1 MPACDRQP
9 SRFSTGSARGG
20 DRDAQR
26 TLVRVQQ
33 RVRGRDRADHAVGQS
48 VSRAVS
54 VQRPGR
60 GVGVRGPV
68 VVARGEATV
77 QVERDRLLEALEAF
91 RDDEELRLDF
101 LSNLTATDWPGRE
114 PRFRV
119 VYDLAS
125 NECHHRLR
133 VKVALAD
140 DDLHVPS
147 VTGPFPTA
155 DWHERETYD
164 FFGVVFDGHPNLRR
178 ILLPEG
184 WEGWPL
190 RKTEELGGVDT
201 RYHGAF
207 MPPVDR
213 RTT

>member
-1 MPACDRQP
+1 MASHSQLPVYRTRAAYNPRELTARVPDV
-9 SRFSTGSARGG
+9 SIDIGLAGVTYLDDLGSCCRGG
-20 DRDAQR
+20 GRDCR
-26 TLVRVQQ
+26 
-33 RVRGRDRADHAVGQS
+33 RGRLWFRHGLRRRLA
-48 VSRAVS
+48 
-54 VQRPGR
+54 
-60 GVGVRGPV
+60 
-68 VVARGEATV
+68 
-77 QVERDRLLEALEAF
+77 RLLEALEAF

-133 VKVALAD
+133 VKVALAE

-178 ILLPEG
+178 LLLPEG